1 MSATL
6 DLLSALCLAGGGLF
20 CLVGGIGLMRM
31 PDFYTRMH
39 AASITETLGVG
50 LTLLGLLLLAGW
62 TLVAVKLLMVGAL
75 VFFVSPTASHAL
87 ARAAMTCRL
96 KPVLADVGETT
107 SKP

>member
-1 MSATL
+1 MSTL
-6 DLLSALCLAGGGLF
+6 IELISAISLLLGALF
-20 CLVGGIGLMRM
+20 CCVGGIGLMRM

-87 ARAAMTCRL
+87 ARAAMTRGL
-96 KPVLADVGETT
+96 KPVLADEGEAK